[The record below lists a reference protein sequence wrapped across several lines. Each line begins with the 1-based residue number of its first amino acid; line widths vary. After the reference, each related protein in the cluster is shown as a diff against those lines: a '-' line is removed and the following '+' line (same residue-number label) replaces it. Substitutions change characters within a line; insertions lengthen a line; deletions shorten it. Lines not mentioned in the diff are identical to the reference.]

1 MIIIKSNP
9 LFVNGQQNNCILI
22 MLRVSN
28 NRTEVR
34 EKWIIK
40 KKKKEVR
47 EKCNQWKKNAITWFE
62 RIRKLKK
69 KKKKIMNEKD

>member
-22 MLRVSN
+22 MLQVSN

-47 EKCNQWKKNAITWFE
+47 EKCNQWKIKCNYLIWKNKKI
-62 RIRKLKK
+62 KK
-69 KKKKIMNEKD
+69 KKKRR